1 MVELYDVMQTC
12 LDLAG
17 TQAHHTHF
25 ARSLTPQLTGGKGD
39 PDRAAFCEGGYNIYE
54 PQCFPSGA
62 GGMYE
67 GKQKLQNEE
76 PLSVSR
82 SSMVRTRTH
91 KLIIRPQDQNE
102 LYNNANDPQERNN
115 LYGDQSVAS
124 IQAELQSRLLV
135 NYINTT
141 GVAPYDKD
149 SRNAPPFYPNRPNPI
164 PPDWHRMILD
174 KG

>member
-1 MVELYDVMQTC
+1 MQTA

-17 TQAHHTHF
+17 TEAHHTHF
-25 ARSLTPQLTGGKGD
+25 ARSLVPQLSGGKSD
-39 PDRAAFCEGGYNIYE
+39 PKRAAFSEGGYNIYE

-91 KLIIRPQDQNE
+91 KLIVRPQGQSE
-102 LYNNANDPQERNN
+102 LYSYADDPQERNN
-115 LYGDQSVAS
+115 LYGDRSVAAV
-124 IQAELQSRLLV
+124 QAELQAKLLDH
-135 NYINTT
+135 YIDTT
-141 GVAPYDKD
+141 GIAPFDKD
-149 SRNAPPFYPNRPNPI
+149 SRNAPPFYPNRPDPI
-164 PPDWHRMILD
+164 PADWQRMILD
-174 KG
+174 RG